1 VFTFPKIYY
10 KRKPSMSF
18 VCMLTSTKP
27 LPFHKAK
34 DINSG
39 EMPFILGALNQQPQG
54 KGGDICR

>member
-1 VFTFPKIYY
+1 
-10 KRKPSMSF
+10 MSF